1 VHGQVLYVMVEPDT
15 ADVTF
20 VQNDA
25 VLLVKQVS
33 GTRFQAIRNP
43 RPDLL

>member
-1 VHGQVLYVMVEPDT
+1 MSKAIDALKFRRRLY
-15 ADVTF
+15 AH
-20 VQNDA
+20 DA
-25 VLLVKQVS
+25 VLLVKRLT